1 MAWITDYDC
10 WRQTSESVT
19 VEMVI
24 ANLLKNVATSKDLLK
39 EVIPAL
45 GGARDCPCES
55 ALRDA
60 IITQKDQISDELK
73 KKLAPVTGR
82 YLS

>member
-1 MAWITDYDC
+1 M
-10 WRQTSESVT
+10 
-19 VEMVI
+19 I
-24 ANLLKNVATSKDLLK
+24 ANLQKNVATSKALLK

-45 GGARDCPCES
+45 GGERNCPCES

-60 IITQKDQISDELK
+60 IITQKDQIPDELK
-73 KKLAPVTGR
+73 RKLAPVTGR